1 MDMGLSGKVAVVTGG
16 SAGIGKGIVEM
27 LLAEGCLVA
36 ACGRTKSKLDKLEA
50 DLAAGDKL
58 FTGVADTADAA
69 AVNTFAANVADKFG
83 GIDIWVNNAGIDG
96 FEPLADCSRDLWDNI
111 IAVNLTGVWECSKT
125 AIRYMR
131 KKKSGCIINIS
142 SFTSVVPS
150 AKIGAY
156 SVTKS
161 AVNALTR
168 VMAGEIAPEGIRVN
182 CVAPGMI
189 TTDLTEHQIEGKEE
203 KLLSLIALRR
213 FGKPEDIA
221 SCVVYLA
228 SDKSSYITGETIVV
242 SGGKLLVQHPMDP
255 WNNYR

>member
-1 MDMGLSGKVAVVTGG
+1 MQMGLSGKVAVVTGG

-27 LLAEGCLVA
+27 LLEEGCLVA
-36 ACGRTKSKLDKLEA
+36 TCGRTKSKLDKLAA
-50 DLAAGDKL
+50 DLAVGNRL
-58 FTGVADTADAA
+58 FTGIADTANGDQVEAFAA
-69 AVNTFAANVADKFG
+69 AVAETFG

-96 FEPLADCSRDLWDNI
+96 FEPLADCSQKLWDSI
-111 IAVNLTGVWECSKT
+111 IAVNLTGVWRCSKT

-131 KKKSGCIINIS
+131 KKKSGSIINIS
-142 SFTSVVPS
+142 SFTSIVAAP
-150 AKIGAY
+150 KIGAY

-168 VMAGEIAPEGIRVN
+168 AMAGEIAPDGIRIN
-182 CVAPGMI
+182 CVAPGMV
-189 TTDLTEHQIEGKEE
+189 TTELTEHQIAGKEE

-255 WNNYR
+255 WNNYQ